1 MREEWSERVR
11 VVKERLDA
19 AIHKVAESDDSSEL
33 EASLLGRKSLIIIRN
48 YVLFLCRKEE
58 LCDRRTE
65 QGHSSDI
72 R

>member
-33 EASLLGRKSLIIIRN
+33 EASLLGKIILDIN
-48 YVLFLCRKEE
+48 QKLCFI
-58 LCDRRTE
+58 LV
-65 QGHSSDI
+65 
-72 R
+72 